1 MHTRT
6 SSWQRAQVNTRPRN
20 GSSVATTARICT
32 LARGPSAC
40 SEAIRTSP
48 LDVIPER
55 CNTLP
60 ALVANTVGRD
70 GRNNLPVIA
79 VVAPVL
85 DNSAQFY
92 RNQPRLA
99 QTEVGV
105 WGAAPCSRPHRGREA
120 APCTQGASTSSPAQ
134 PQQACQ
140 APARGRSVGELHK
153 VDSVGLRSRLFI
165 FERLD
170 LVLTDPAWPNRPA
183 DHYDL
188 NPTQSARFGGSVL
201 LSRPGSIPMSV
212 KDFAVVQLGM
222 RRIES
227 LPDDEN
233 VPSCLVCELSLIH
246 ISEPT
251 RPY

>member
-1 MHTRT
+1 MARLSLRQHAFAL
-6 SSWQRAQVNTRPRN
+6 SLGARARAAKR
-20 GSSVATTARICT
+20 
-32 LARGPSAC
+32 SA
-40 SEAIRTSP
+40 P

-92 RNQPRLA
+92 RSQPRLA
-99 QTEVGV
+99 QPDVGV

-212 KDFAVVQLGM
+212 KAGAD
-222 RRIES
+222 RRLFRS
-227 LPDDEN
+227 
-233 VPSCLVCELSLIH
+233 
-246 ISEPT
+246 
-251 RPY
+251 